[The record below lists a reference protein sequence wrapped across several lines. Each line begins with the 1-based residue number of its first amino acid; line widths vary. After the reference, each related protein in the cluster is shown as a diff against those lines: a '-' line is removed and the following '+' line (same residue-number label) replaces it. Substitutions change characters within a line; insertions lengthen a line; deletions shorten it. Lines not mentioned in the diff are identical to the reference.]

1 MGLEKFLEASTA
13 YINYEDSL
21 KLLED
26 PEAFPTRVIPHEYGW
41 WISVYFFMCP
51 EESYRLQEM
60 KQYGYSDAF
69 INLVKFAAKRWINLE
84 CDAEEVDCEAED
96 ELAYIVWG

>member
-41 WISVYFFMCP
+41 WISVYFLCVQ
-51 EESYRLQEM
+51 R
-60 KQYGYSDAF
+60 
-69 INLVKFAAKRWINLE
+69 NLTDFRR
-84 CDAEEVDCEAED
+84 
-96 ELAYIVWG
+96 

>member
-1 MGLEKFLEASTA
+1 
-13 YINYEDSL
+13 
-21 KLLED
+21 
-26 PEAFPTRVIPHEYGW
+26 
-41 WISVYFFMCP
+41 
-51 EESYRLQEM
+51 M